1 VLLAGMDKTTEFT
14 GKSRQTSWWTD
25 YKTKLALWA
34 TQFKDQEDVWIEVWN
49 EPYRFIRADGF
60 TDTVWMSDMSEL
72 VTTVRST
79 GNTNILLIP
88 CAEQG
93 QDESILINKGADFL
107 KTKPTFYLIFM
118 LMKMAIR

>member
-1 VLLAGMDKTTEFT
+1 
-14 GKSRQTSWWTD
+14 
-25 YKTKLALWA
+25 
-34 TQFKDQEDVWIEVWN
+34 VWN
-49 EPYRFIRADGF
+49 EPYRFGTDDGF
-60 TDTVWMSDMSEL
+60 TDTVWMFMSEL
-72 VTTVRST
+72 VTTVRAT

-118 LMKMAIR
+118 LKKMAIRR

>member
-1 VLLAGMDKTTEFT
+1 
-14 GKSRQTSWWTD
+14 
-25 YKTKLALWA
+25 
-34 TQFKDQEDVWIEVWN
+34 VWN
-49 EPYRFIRADGF
+49 EPYRFGIRADGF

-72 VTTVRST
+72 VTTVRAT

-118 LMKMAIR
+118 LMKNGY